1 MTNKPTE
8 STALTP
14 IKQICNT
21 IKLMGDKIH
30 LPAGLSVERFLTTA
44 SQGVQMHKDKDRL
57 ATADRSS
64 LYQAIQKAASDG
76 LVLDGREAALVV
88 FGNEVQYMPM
98 TQGLIKLA
106 RNSGEIA
113 NITSAVVYEKD
124 KFTYKIGIDE
134 APIHEAE
141 WFSEDRGAPVGAWA
155 LVTLTNGEKIPAILP
170 KSKIL
175 KIASKGKNGYQYDPE
190 KGFAF
195 DEWWKKTAVK
205 NVLKYAPKSTQLEK
219 ILADDDGTE
228 FNQGDMEV
236 TDTQDLSTPSPA
248 VTADVAAPR
257 RTRAAEA
264 VAASQPLTIDTV
276 AKEDIPL

>member
-1 MTNKPTE
+1 MTTKPTE

-21 IKLMGDKIH
+21 IKMMGDKIH
-30 LPAGLSVERFLTTA
+30 LPAGLSVDRFLTTA

-57 ATADRSS
+57 ASADRSS

-134 APIHEAE
+134 TPIHEAD

-219 ILADDDGTE
+219 ILAEDNETE
-228 FNQGDMEV
+228 FNDGDMEV
-236 TDTQDLSTPSPA
+236 IDTQELVTPAPA
-248 VTADVAAPR
+248 TAEPAR
-257 RTRAAEA
+257 RQTRAAAA
-264 VAASQPLTIDTV
+264 VAANAPVTIDV
-276 AKEDIPL
+276 EPNKEDIPL

>member
-1 MTNKPTE
+1 MTQ

-21 IKLMGDKIH
+21 IKTMADKIH
-30 LPAGLSVERFLTTA
+30 LPAGLSVERFLATA
-44 SQGVQMHKDKDRL
+44 SQGVQMHKDRDKL
-57 ATADRSS
+57 VAADRTS

-88 FGNEVQYMPM
+88 FSNEVQYMPM

-113 NITSAVVYEKD
+113 NITAAVVYEKD

-134 APIHEAE
+134 TPIHEAN
-141 WFSEDRGAPVGAWA
+141 WFSEDRGAPVGVWA
-155 LVTLTNGEKIPAILP
+155 LVTLNNGEKIPAILP
-170 KSKIL
+170 KSKIM
-175 KIASKGKNGYQYDPE
+175 KIAAKGKNGFQYDPD

-219 ILADDDGTE
+219 VLADDDGGE
-228 FNQGDMEV
+228 FNDGDMDVVE
-236 TDTQDLSTPSPA
+236 TQDLAPA
-248 VTADVAAPR
+248 PPPQSEKKQ
-257 RTRAAEA
+257 TRAAAA
-264 VAASQPLTIDTV
+264 VAAQSLVIDAV
-276 AKEDIPL
+276 ATETEIPL

>member
-14 IKQICNT
+14 IKQVCNT
-21 IKLMGDKIH
+21 IKMMSDKIQ
-30 LPAGLSVERFLTTA
+30 LPAGLSVERFLSTA
-44 SQGVQMHKDKDRL
+44 SQGVQMHREREKL
-57 ATADRSS
+57 LSADRAS

-76 LVLDGREAALVV
+76 LILDGREAALVV
-88 FGNEVQYMPM
+88 FSGEVQYMPM

-170 KSKIL
+170 KSKIM
-175 KIASKGKNGYQYDPE
+175 KIAAKGRNGYQYDPD

-205 NVLKYAPKSTQLEK
+205 NALKYAPKSTELEK
-219 ILADDDGTE
+219 ILQSETEQEGEYNQADVDVNDVQEIEITPPE
-228 FNQGDMEV
+228 PKA
-236 TDTQDLSTPSPA
+236 PSPQ
-248 VTADVAAPR
+248 P
-257 RTRAAEA
+257 RTRAAAA
-264 VAASQPLTIDTV
+264 VAAAIEVPES
-276 AKEDIPL
+276 EIPL

>member
-1 MTNKPTE
+1 MTTKPAE

-21 IKLMGDKIH
+21 IKMMGDKIH

-57 ATADRSS
+57 AAADRSS

-134 APIHEAE
+134 TPIHEAD
-141 WFSEDRGAPVGAWA
+141 WFSEDRGAAVGVWA

-175 KIASKGKNGYQYDPE
+175 KIAAKGKNGYQYDPE

-195 DEWWKKTAVK
+195 EEWWKKTAVK

-219 ILADDDGTE
+219 ILAKDNQTE
-228 FNQGDMEV
+228 FNDGDMDV
-236 TDTQDLSTPSPA
+236 VDVGQLTPEPSAEPTVSPI
-248 VTADVAAPR
+248 R
-257 RTRAAEA
+257 RTRAAAA
-264 VAASQPLTIDTV
+264 VAAAQPVTIDAT
-276 AKEDIPL
+276 ARETEIPL

>member
-1 MTNKPTE
+1 MATE

-21 IKLMGDKIH
+21 IKMMGDKIH

-57 ATADRSS
+57 AAADRSS

-134 APIHEAE
+134 TPIHEAD
-141 WFSEDRGAPVGAWA
+141 WFSEDRGAPVGVWA
-155 LVTLTNGEKIPAILP
+155 LVTLNNGEKIPAILP
-170 KSKIL
+170 KSKVM
-175 KIASKGKNGYQYDPE
+175 KIAGKGKNGYQYDPD

-219 ILADDDGTE
+219 ILAEDNQTE
-228 FNQGDMEV
+228 FNDGDMDVVDAQE
-236 TDTQDLSTPSPA
+236 LSTP
-248 VTADVAAPR
+248 AAPPPQPTVR

-264 VAASQPLTIDTV
+264 VAATVTIEGTV
-276 AKEDIPL
+276 KETEIPL